1 MIQVDGLF
9 IDERVTLRPCLLQ
22 LVLQFELDENTVED
36 LRLEKQ
42 IRSGERCIMPCY
54 NHLHDLS
61 SRESLSFPADT
72 LDNFVVDILH
82 ADQFSSSDE
91 RARISPPELQLL
103 LHSLGWLAILDEVMV
118 EHGPALRLTWP
129 VEADDLVDTI
139 MHSTIKL
146 IWSVRRHDDND
157 LVRRGT
163 SAIQE
168 RVNRVSHILGHILL
182 ERAISKESI
191 CLIDEENHAIGLVFC
206 PVKDSV

>member
-1 MIQVDGLF
+1 MLEF
-9 IDERVTLRPCLLQ
+9 ELLQ
-22 LVLQFELDENTVED
+22 DSVED
-36 LRLEKQ
+36 FWGKGQL
-42 IRSGERCIMPCY
+42 GCMERRIVPCY

-61 SRESLSFPADT
+61 SRKSLSFPADT

-82 ADQFSSSDE
+82 ADQLSSSDE

-206 PVKDSV
+206 PVKDFV